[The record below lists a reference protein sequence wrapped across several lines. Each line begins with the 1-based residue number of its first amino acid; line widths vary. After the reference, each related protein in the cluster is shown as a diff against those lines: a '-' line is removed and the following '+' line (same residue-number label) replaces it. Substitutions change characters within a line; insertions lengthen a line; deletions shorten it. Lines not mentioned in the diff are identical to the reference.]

1 MSDITDE
8 ELEQQ
13 RPADDA
19 PESEWKKYAQTWE
32 KRAKANAKAAH
43 GITADELA
51 DLRAKAQKAQELEDA
66 QKSDLEKAQ
75 ARAEAAEAKIAAR
88 DKADAARALADE
100 VARAKSEGRST
111 PISASILRGSTR
123 EELEAHADEILAL
136 LPDKP
141 KAATAGTGGDRGDDI
156 EGEEADAK
164 DIAANVRL

>member
-1 MSDITDE
+1 MPDITDE
-8 ELEQQ
+8 ELAEQ

-32 KRAKANAKAAH
+32 KRAKANAKANQ
-43 GITADELA
+43 GVTADELA

-66 QKSDLEKAQ
+66 QKTELEKAL
-75 ARAEAAEAKIAAR
+75 ARAEAAEAKIAER
-88 DKADAARALADE
+88 EKADAARSLADQ
-100 VARAKSEGRST
+100 VAKEKSEGRQT

-136 LPDKP
+136 LPEKP
-141 KAATAGTGGDRGDDI
+141 KAATPGTGGERGDDI
-156 EGEEADAK
+156 EEEEADAK

>member
-13 RPADDA
+13 KPADDA

-32 KRAKANAKAAH
+32 KRAKANAKASL
-43 GITADELA
+43 GVTADELA

-75 ARAEAAEAKIAAR
+75 ARADAAEAKIAER
-88 DKADAARALADE
+88 DQAEAAQKLAKEVAEAKGLADPS
-100 VARAKSEGRST
+100 VLAGA
-111 PISASILRGSTR
+111 TR
-123 EELEAHADEILAL
+123 EALEAHADRILAL

-141 KAATAGTGGDRGDDI
+141 KAATAGTGGARGDDI
-156 EGEEADAK
+156 DEEEADAK
-164 DIAANVRL
+164 EIAANIRI

>member
-32 KRAKANAKAAH
+32 KRAKANAKASH
-43 GITADELA
+43 GVTADELEA
-51 DLRAKAQKAQELEDA
+51 LRAKAQKADELEDA
-66 QKSDLEKAQ
+66 ARTDLEKAQ
-75 ARAEAAEAKIAAR
+75 ARADAAEAKIAER
-88 DKADAARALADE
+88 DKADAARELANE
-100 VARAKSEGRST
+100 VAKAKSEGRST

>member
-32 KRAKANAKAAH
+32 KRAKANAKASH
-43 GITADELA
+43 GVTADELEA
-51 DLRAKAQKAQELEDA
+51 LRAKAQKADKLEDA
-66 QKSDLEKAQ
+66 ARTDLERAQ
-75 ARAEAAEAKIAAR
+75 ARADAAEAKIAER
-88 DKADAARALADE
+88 DKADAARALANE
-100 VARAKSEGRST
+100 VAKAKSEGRST

-136 LPDKP
+136 LPEKP